1 MPISQFSAGLQ
12 KALAFLPGTH
22 GTVLLRNHAMNG
34 AIEELEG
41 LGVPADAISALRD
54 AIDCN
59 LYFFDTK
66 VSTGVMYAVVCVTV
80 AVLIGAYVL
89 LNAIK
94 ASKNK

>member
-1 MPISQFSAGLQ
+1 
-12 KALAFLPGTH
+12 
-22 GTVLLRNHAMNG
+22 MNG